1 MVWPTHRPDSEYPLW
16 LLEHMKEI
24 FVAQRI
30 PSSHDLY
37 SYYGLL
43 LSCKTV
49 YGEFEH
55 EWLKVYVP
63 WFKKEFDIHNFDL
76 PTISKIGDTAHVRI
90 GLPMPSGGW
99 LQSPLVILS
108 GVRKLANNLPSF
120 CIYPISSLASDHTP
134 LTREQIKRFAIGA
147 SGQEDSPFLHSML
160 LVASVLAKLRTPID
174 TFQYRPI
181 LGEDFQDIAMNWAW
195 KKVVARREKIDGW
208 KEVEWRDDVFRPDRP
223 LQPPKTRRSYHQP
236 SSSG

>member
-1 MVWPTHRPDSEYPLW
+1 MASSKTTTGFTDLPVELRLRIYSEIIISISAMVWPTHRPDSKYPLW

-24 FVAQRI
+24 FVAQRF

-76 PTISKIGDTAHVRI
+76 PTIS
-90 GLPMPSGGW
+90 GW

-134 LTREQIKRFAIGA
+134 LTREQIKRFAIA
-147 SGQEDSPFLHSML
+147 
-160 LVASVLAKLRTPID
+160 A
-174 TFQYRPI
+174 
-181 LGEDFQDIAMNWAW
+181 
-195 KKVVARREKIDGW
+195 
-208 KEVEWRDDVFRPDRP
+208 
-223 LQPPKTRRSYHQP
+223 
-236 SSSG
+236 